1 MNQSPRSSNNQVS
14 RRCSC
19 HPFQGPVLQFYSLS
33 CWRPV
38 PWAPCTWACHCSG
51 LWLVQQRKS
60 CLMLSRLVASFSLLR
75 VDLHFCVLTS
85 PAPSKILPV
94 LSSSLLRQLACV
106 GSRIKCSQQ
115 SEDHSGTGLLEL
127 LFHVGGTF
135 VSVRKCAQH
144 RCLHFLNCSYMCV
157 FPIDFLSSWR
167 GNHRCVLLWLLD
179 YSQIS
184 ERAERVL

>member
-1 MNQSPRSSNNQVS
+1 
-14 RRCSC
+14 
-19 HPFQGPVLQFYSLS
+19 
-33 CWRPV
+33 
-38 PWAPCTWACHCSG
+38 
-51 LWLVQQRKS
+51 
-60 CLMLSRLVASFSLLR
+60 MLSRLVASFSLLR

-94 LSSSLLRQLACV
+94 LSSSLLRQLACI

-135 VSVRKCAQH
+135 VSVTKCAQH

-157 FPIDFLSSWR
+157 FPIDFLSS
-167 GNHRCVLLWLLD
+167 
-179 YSQIS
+179 
-184 ERAERVL
+184 